1 MIIYELARK
10 GETLA
15 LISKDFSLTNY
26 YLKTWHITLNELA
39 LIEQVA
45 EDLCVNDVDFEEYSK
60 YWINDYKIKIY
71 KKV

>member
-1 MIIYELARK
+1 MIIYELTRQ

-15 LISKDFSLTNY
+15 LISKDFSLTHY

-39 LIEQVA
+39 LIEVVA

-60 YWINDYKIKIY
+60 YWINDYRIICL
-71 KKV
+71 KK

>member
-15 LISKDFSLTNY
+15 LISKDFSLTHY